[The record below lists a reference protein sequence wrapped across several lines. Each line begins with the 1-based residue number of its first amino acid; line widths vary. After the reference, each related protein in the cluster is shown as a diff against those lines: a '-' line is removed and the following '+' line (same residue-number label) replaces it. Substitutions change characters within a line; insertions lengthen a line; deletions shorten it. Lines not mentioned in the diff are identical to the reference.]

1 MVPRAAGCGPA
12 GRLLRAHQGPLDRRE
27 RVCQAAR
34 CETKIRPTLSYE
46 IRCGTHRC
54 GVSST
59 HGYECI
65 HTIPYDGCNLHT
77 VIYPPSERARI
88 SFVEIT
94 RNAAQFAIR
103 NSRNSP
109 NGEMQWQSCRQLSI
123 EVAVWLVQGNGASAH
138 MLLQCV
144 AALQSYR
151 GPHGGHLVAETR

>member
-1 MVPRAAGCGPA
+1 VLASILPSFDFARAAFTPPA
-12 GRLLRAHQGPLDRRE
+12 RPLLTPAPAQ
-27 RVCQAAR
+27 
-34 CETKIRPTLSYE
+34 KIPPTLSYE

-65 HTIPYDGCNLHT
+65 HTIPYDGCNSHT

-103 NSRNSP
+103 NSRNSQF
-109 NGEMQWQSCRQLSI
+109 GEMQWQSCRQLSI

>member
-1 MVPRAAGCGPA
+1 MLSWCPHYPCLGTVVQRSIGNYWCSSYR
-12 GRLLRAHQGPLDRRE
+12 RLPL
-27 RVCQAAR
+27 
-34 CETKIRPTLSYE
+34 TLCYE

-65 HTIPYDGCNLHT
+65 HTIPYDGCNSHT

-103 NSRNSP
+103 NSRNSQF
-109 NGEMQWQSCRQLSI
+109 GEMQWQSCRQLSI